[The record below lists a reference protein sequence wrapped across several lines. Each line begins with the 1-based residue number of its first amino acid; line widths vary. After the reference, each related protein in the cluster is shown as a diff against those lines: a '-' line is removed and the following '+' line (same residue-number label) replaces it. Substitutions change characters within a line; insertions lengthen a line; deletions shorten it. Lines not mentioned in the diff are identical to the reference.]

1 MAQLAVYA
9 PAAGRALQGAAIAR
23 QLGIVPTHTQI
34 SNALSALWSDV
45 KKTYSQSEHPAR
57 DKLIKKY
64 LSGGKKAATFHKPSR
79 TMPYKRGYKRPA
91 YKRKARKIRK
101 ADKMIKGAKKR
112 RNYKVLSRIPRPI
125 GGLEPRKVVR
135 LIATENSYMH
145 WVKPSTAILHGQV
158 IAGGGQGA
166 AAGTPVTLS
175 PKYRTFCLNDVG
187 TPMDSG
193 TGRGGGWRPHFF
205 LAGEDGDSTQP
216 ASMGHIP
223 GWRTWAGFY
232 KKMEVIGANVKVRF
246 TNTTRDSGVQTPAV
260 VGYNISSDRTE
271 LGDANT
277 IHQQLSNFGL
287 AGNPDSNRQI
297 NTAEDLKRA
306 KICSLK
312 VVKPEAPGDVAHFR
326 IKNSTRK
333 QFPNVAGSN
342 FMTSQTTATD
352 LTANPGPIKNK
363 TYMTLVGCPEPN
375 AAGDYNY
382 TLAYAIEI
390 EYLVMYSEMQDTYK
404 TTSQVISGNYTA
416 NIPSYTV

>member
-1 MAQLAVYA
+1 MA
-9 PAAGRALQGAAIAR
+9 GA
-23 QLGIVPTHTQI
+23 IVPLAQTGLNIANVASIANSLGLGTDARRLFDYVRNNLRQSRERY
-34 SNALSALWSDV
+34 SNLRKEIQKHATASRGSARP
-45 KKTYSQSEHPAR
+45 TPAR
-57 DKLIKKY
+57 GSKSSKMPRYTRKK
-64 LSGGKKAATFHKPSR
+64 
-79 TMPYKRGYKRPA
+79 PA
-91 YKRKARKIRK
+91 YKRKAKKIRK
-101 ADKMIKGAKKR
+101 ADKMIKRAKKR

-145 WVKPSTAILHGQV
+145 WVKPSTAILDGQI
-158 IAGGGQGA
+158 IAGGAQGA
-166 AAGTPVTLS
+166 AAGTPVTLA
-175 PKYRTFCLNDVG
+175 PKYRTFCLNDIG
-187 TPMDSG
+187 SPMDSG

-205 LAGEDGDSTQP
+205 IAGEDGDSTQP

-232 KKMEVIGANVKVRF
+232 KKAEVIGANVKVRF
-246 TNTTRDSGVQTPAV
+246 TNTTRDAAIQTPAV
-260 VGYNISSDRTE
+260 VGYNLSSDRTE
-271 LGDANT
+271 NGDALT
-277 IHQQLSNFGL
+277 IHQQLNNFGL
-287 AGNPDSNRQI
+287 AGNPDSNRKI

-326 IKNSTRK
+326 VKNSTRK
-333 QFPNVAGSN
+333 QFPNVSGSN

-382 TLAYAIEI
+382 TIAYSVEI
-390 EYLVMYSEMQDTYK
+390 EFLVMYSEMQDTFK
-404 TTSQVISGNYTA
+404 TTAQVMSGNYKA
-416 NIPSYTV
+416 EIPAFA

>member
-1 MAQLAVYA
+1 
-9 PAAGRALQGAAIAR
+9 
-23 QLGIVPTHTQI
+23 
-34 SNALSALWSDV
+34 
-45 KKTYSQSEHPAR
+45 
-57 DKLIKKY
+57 
-64 LSGGKKAATFHKPSR
+64 
-79 TMPYKRGYKRPA
+79 
-91 YKRKARKIRK
+91 
-101 ADKMIKGAKKR
+101 
-112 RNYKVLSRIPRPI
+112 
-125 GGLEPRKVVR
+125 
-135 LIATENSYMH
+135 
-145 WVKPSTAILHGQV
+145 
-158 IAGGGQGA
+158 
-166 AAGTPVTLS
+166 
-175 PKYRTFCLNDVG
+175 
-187 TPMDSG
+187 MDSG